1 MLETHKKLCM
11 TKPDFLDLLTK
22 LGIWT
27 KNGMKTGFFEFIEY
41 FVINFSWICLIVN
54 IYIICCF
61 SAQILYL
68 GKFFIPE
75 IYTKICSANK
85 TGGFFN
91 QPYLQNKS
99 MKLPDF
105 LHVDTNLHRLEK
117 WMWSAWSQTQK
128 LIVSQN
134 FIEGMSQ
141 FFVYCCKLRKA
152 KSYFSSFWVGMV
164 KNGHG
169 NLIHETLKSTISY

>member
-1 MLETHKKLCM
+1 M

-41 FVINFSWICLIVN
+41 FVINFYWICLIVN

-117 WMWSAWSQTQK
+117 WVFIKMDVISLVTDSK
-128 LIVSQN
+128 IDSVSKFYRRNEPIFCILLQ
-134 FIEGMSQ
+134 IKES
-141 FFVYCCKLRKA
+141 
-152 KSYFSSFWVGMV
+152 
-164 KNGHG
+164 
-169 NLIHETLKSTISY
+169 